1 MVQLKWQYTVTLGF
15 IICSVLLLAII
26 AFQVHYARQ
35 YREQIIT
42 EINNVKSSGFVL
54 DAMPV
59 LPEDN
64 KPVVAYTDFVERPLF
79 FSDRRPVVMDIAE
92 TEKEQQGAVVKKV
105 PVAKKISMILIGI
118 INIPEGMYA
127 LFQNP
132 KAKPTEAKFL
142 RFQQGNEIEGWTI
155 KEIVIDRVLLEAQGE
170 NQVILLTK
178 PRNTKYKNKQNSVSR
193 RTLNPFNRT
202 NK

>member
-92 TEKEQQGAVVKKV
+92 TEKEQQVKV
-105 PVAKKISMILIGI
+105 CMLYFKILKR
-118 INIPEGMYA
+118 N
-127 LFQNP
+127 
-132 KAKPTEAKFL
+132 
-142 RFQQGNEIEGWTI
+142 QQRQSFY
-155 KEIVIDRVLLEAQGE
+155 VFRQGE